1 MEWQIVLW
9 SKTMSFTESNNTDSN
24 KPMVKCA
31 IYTRKSSEEGLDL
44 EFNSLDAQREACEA
58 YIKSQKHEG
67 WQLVDKHYNDGG
79 YSGGTLERPAL
90 KELLNDI
97 SLGNVNIIIVY
108 KIDRLTRSLM
118 DFSKIV
124 EVLDKNQTSFVSI
137 TQQFNTT
144 TSMGRLTLNMLLSF
158 AQFEREVTGERI
170 RDKYAASKQKGMW
183 MGGVAPIGYYR
194 EDKKLYPDLKEAG
207 KVKRIF
213 EKYIELKTVHRLKEY
228 LDNNNILSRIG
239 KKFSKGI
246 LYKILSN
253 RVYIGEV
260 PHKDKWYKGLH
271 EAVIDLELFSNVQN
285 LLKENNLNAKSIKH
299 CKTGSLLSGKIFDDK
314 NNYMSPAHSNKN
326 GKRYRYYI
334 SQAVIQHDRERI
346 GIIAKIP
353 AGEIESFVT
362 NVIKELLS
370 DKETMQSLL
379 KELAVNIQ
387 KTIITE
393 TVDINLSS
401 DILRSIISKIKVF
414 KEKVKISYYPE
425 QLKELLLSNYEKR
438 EFKEV
443 NNKTETTI
451 IKNIKIAV
459 VDNGSKIIIGADS
472 TNKPNEVLINAL
484 LKGYKWNKLLVER
497 KVKNIQ
503 EICTTE
509 KVTSRYVK
517 DLLELSYLSPKIQ
530 ESIIK
535 GTQSQDLTLIKLKS
549 ITTSD
554 WKEQEKILN
563 I

>member
-1 MEWQIVLW
+1 
-9 SKTMSFTESNNTDSN
+9 
-24 KPMVKCA
+24 
-31 IYTRKSSEEGLDL
+31 
-44 EFNSLDAQREACEA
+44 
-58 YIKSQKHEG
+58 
-67 WQLVDKHYNDGG
+67 
-79 YSGGTLERPAL
+79 
-90 KELLNDI
+90 
-97 SLGNVNIIIVY
+97 
-108 KIDRLTRSLM
+108 
-118 DFSKIV
+118 
-124 EVLDKNQTSFVSI
+124 
-137 TQQFNTT
+137 
-144 TSMGRLTLNMLLSF
+144 
-158 AQFEREVTGERI
+158 
-170 RDKYAASKQKGMW
+170 
-183 MGGVAPIGYYR
+183 
-194 EDKKLYPDLKEAG
+194 
-207 KVKRIF
+207 
-213 EKYIELKTVHRLKEY
+213 
-228 LDNNNILSRIG
+228 
-239 KKFSKGI
+239 
-246 LYKILSN
+246 
-253 RVYIGEV
+253 
-260 PHKDKWYKGLH
+260 
-271 EAVIDLELFSNVQN
+271 VQN

>member
-1 MEWQIVLW
+1 
-9 SKTMSFTESNNTDSN
+9 MSFTESNNTDSN